1 MRSARLLFVAASL
14 AAFGLAVLACGSD
27 HNGNTPTAAR
37 TEASQPA
44 GEPTKGSGEVIL
56 ATTTSFQD
64 SGLLDEIVSMF
75 EQKTGYRLKPVAV
88 GSGQAI
94 QQASRGDAD
103 IVLAHSPAAE
113 QKMVANADGI
123 ERALVMHNDFILVG
137 PRGDP
142 AGVKGAPTVG
152 DAMRAIATKGAT
164 FISRGDQSGTNTF
177 ELDLWKAVNLDPVGQ
192 PWYQETGQGMGATL
206 QVADQKS
213 AYTLSD
219 RATWLAQQK
228 NLGGLALLFEGQ
240 PALYNYYHL
249 IVVNPAK
256 HPNVNVDGARA
267 FARFMLSDE
276 VQRFIANFAV
286 DKYGQALFTPDAG
299 KPEPQ

>member
-1 MRSARLLFVAASL
+1 MRSARLLLVALL
-14 AAFGLAVLACGSD
+14 AALGLAMLACGS
-27 HNGNTPTAAR
+27 GNNNSTPTASR
-37 TEASQPA
+37 SEASQPA
-44 GEPTKGSGEVIL
+44 GEPTKGSGDVIL

-64 SGLLDEIVSMF
+64 SGLLDEIVPMF

-103 IVLAHSPAAE
+103 VVLAHSPAAE
-113 QKMVANADGI
+113 KKMVADGDGI

-137 PRGDP
+137 PKADP
-142 AGVKGAPTVG
+142 AGVTGAASAG
-152 DAMRAIATKGAT
+152 DAIRAIATKGAT

-177 ELDLWKAVNLDPVGQ
+177 ELNLWKAVNLDPKGQ

-213 AYTLSD
+213 GYTLSD
-219 RATWLAQQK
+219 RATWLAQRK
-228 NLGGLALLFEGQ
+228 NLAGLALLFEGQ
-240 PALYNYYHL
+240 PSLYNYYHV

-276 VQRFIANFAV
+276 VQRFIAQFGV
-286 DKYGQALFTPDAG
+286 DTYGQALFTPDAG
-299 KPEPQ
+299 KPEPE